1 MAELDVREQFLGRF
15 AEPLSGAARR
25 RIVIWHDADG
35 EFEEDFDALAAAA
48 EAGELPAG
56 ERPLWF
62 LKAEDGALFSAKRTL
77 AREDTASD
85 FAVYRQRP
93 AGDVAGDLLADIE
106 LYAEHFQAD
115 GLSLIVQAVGAADT
129 SELRAAISELRTFF
143 AAKPRVA
150 AFAAVMPGVSSGA
163 DVRAGVLA
171 AALGK
176 VAPTAQ
182 AIVRAFAL
190 AALADE
196 EAGETG
202 RTLGQLARYG
212 ADGALARYVEA
223 VTGYAGAMADAR
235 ALVEHLLLTAFA
247 ATVPESLMTGLEGRY
262 SEAHA
267 QFCLGIVHDWAEG
280 DEAERAVLAE
290 AAERVQGDLNL
301 EMRLATAP
309 VSALTTSDVFPAAG
323 RAIVRD
329 LAASLA
335 QGADRRAEVREVA
348 GVRRGLGG
356 YEALSCYF
364 DALEAACVM
373 QDFLRAHGEGFHE
386 APAAAVWEAY
396 TTDWWQMDAA
406 YRRFCE
412 AFERCARDADPDLAD
427 ALGPLADWAEAQY
440 VNGFVVPANDCWVA
454 TAEADWERDGFVQG
468 VPRQRRFY
476 DEVVENELA
485 GAKRVVVIVSDAF
498 RYEVARELADELERG
513 QRVECRVDAVQG
525 TFPSM
530 TRFGMAALLPHRAM
544 AVDAEGDGAVLV
556 DGMPTATT
564 EQRQAALRARRPKS
578 VALRAEKVL
587 AMKSVEQKELARD
600 AEVVYIYHNTVDATG
615 EDASTEHDVF
625 GACERAV
632 RDICGLV
639 RIATNQIKAARI
651 VVTADHGFLYTRCP
665 VPASDKFSRGALAA
679 SAVETGE
686 RYLVVPQGT
695 DDDLLVKMSMEAVGG
710 GELTGLAP
718 RGFVRINRPGGVSHY
733 AHGGISLQEL
743 CVPVVRVRY
752 GGSRSKRITD
762 AAAAEIKLLDTNRRI
777 TSMVFRVRL
786 YQPQPVG
793 GKVAPATY
801 DLVLVDGAGNPVS
814 DVRRAVADRDCA
826 DEQGRVMEVLFN
838 LRPGRAFAASEPL
851 YLVARDQETG
861 NVAWREEYRAD
872 IAFAPMDDFGF

>member
-1 MAELDVREQFLGRF
+1 MDVRAQFLGRF

-48 EAGELPAG
+48 EAGGLPAG
-56 ERPLWF
+56 DRPLRF
-62 LKAEDGALFSAKRTL
+62 LKAENGALFSAKRTL
-77 AREDTASD
+77 AREDMESD
-85 FAVYRQRP
+85 FAVYRRRP
-93 AGDVAGDLLADIE
+93 AGDIAGDLLADIE

-115 GLSLIVQAVGAADT
+115 GLSLMVQALGAADT
-129 SELRAAISELRTFF
+129 AEVRGALAELRPFF
-143 AAKPRVA
+143 AAKERLS
-150 AFAAVMPGVSSGA
+150 AFATVMPHATDAA

-176 VAPTAQ
+176 VEPTAQ

-190 AALADE
+190 AAFADE
-196 EAGETG
+196 EAGEPG
-202 RTLGQLARYG
+202 RTFGRLERYG
-212 ADGALARYVEA
+212 AGGVLARYVGA
-223 VTGYAGAMADAR
+223 VTGYTGELANAR
-235 ALVEHLLLTAFA
+235 ALMEHLLLTAFA
-247 ATVPESLMTGLEGRY
+247 ATVPESLMAGLESRY
-262 SEAHA
+262 SAAHS
-267 QFCLGIVHDWAEG
+267 QFCLGIVRDWAESDDG
-280 DEAERAVLAE
+280 ERAALVE
-290 AAERVQGDLNL
+290 AAERAQDELNL
-301 EMRLATAP
+301 EMRLVKAP
-309 VSALTTSDVFPAAG
+309 ISAIAASDIFPMTG
-323 RAIVRD
+323 RVIVRD

-335 QGADRRAEVREVA
+335 QGSDRRAEVREVA
-348 GVRRGLGG
+348 GVRRGLAG
-356 YEALSCYF
+356 YGEIACYF
-364 DALEAACVM
+364 DALEAACAM
-373 QDFLRAHGEGFHE
+373 QDFLRSHSEGFHK

-396 TTDWWQMDAA
+396 ATDWWRMDAA

-412 AFERCARDADPDLAD
+412 ALERCARDADPDLSD
-427 ALGPLADWAEAQY
+427 ALGPLADWAEGQY
-440 VNGFVVPANDCWVA
+440 VHGFVVPANECWVA
-454 TAEADWERDGFVQG
+454 TAEADWERDGFVQD

-485 GAKRVVVIVSDAF
+485 GAKRVVVIVSDAL
-498 RYEVARELADELERG
+498 RYEVARELAESLERG

-530 TRFGMAALLPHRAM
+530 TRFGMAALLPHRTM
-544 AVDAEGDGAVLV
+544 TVDAGGGAVLV
-556 DGMPTATT
+556 DGLSTATT

-587 AMKSVEQKELARD
+587 SMKSAEQKELARD

-639 RIATNQIKAARI
+639 RVATNQIKAARI
-651 VVTADHGFLYTRCP
+651 VVTADHGFLYTRCS
-665 VPASDKFSRGALAA
+665 VPASDKFSRGTLARD
-679 SAVETGE
+679 AVETGE
-686 RYLVVPQGT
+686 RYLVAPQGT
-695 DDDLLVKMSMEAVGG
+695 EDDLLVKMSMEAVGG
-710 GELTGLAP
+710 GELVGLAP

-762 AAAAEIKLLDTNRRI
+762 AALAEVKPLDTNRRI

-838 LRPGRAFAASEPL
+838 LRAGRAFAASEPL
-851 YLVARDQETG
+851 YLVARDRQTG
-861 NVAWREEYRAD
+861 NVSWREEYRAD

>member
-15 AEPLSGAARR
+15 SEPLSGAARR

-35 EFEEDFDALAAAA
+35 EFEEDFDALAIAA

-56 ERPLWF
+56 ARPLRF
-62 LKAEDGALFSAKRTL
+62 LKAEDGALFTAKRAM

-129 SELRAAISELRTFF
+129 SELRAAISELRPFF

-150 AFAAVMPGVSSGA
+150 AFAAVMPGASSGA

-196 EAGETG
+196 EAGEAG

-235 ALVEHLLLTAFA
+235 ALMEHLLLTAFA

-301 EMRLATAP
+301 EMRLAAAP

-386 APAAAVWEAY
+386 APAAAVWEVY

-468 VPRQRRFY
+468 VPRQRSFY

>member
-25 RIVIWHDADG
+25 RIVVWHDADG

-56 ERPLWF
+56 ERPLRF
-62 LKAEDGALFSAKRTL
+62 LKAEDGALFAAKRTL
-77 AREDTASD
+77 AREDTESD
-85 FAVYRQRP
+85 FAVHRQRP
-93 AGDVAGDLLADIE
+93 MGDIAGDLLADIE

-115 GLSLIVQAVGAADT
+115 GLSLMVQAVGAADT
-129 SELRAAISELRTFF
+129 AEVREALAELRPFF
-143 AAKPRVA
+143 AAKDRLS
-150 AFAAVMPGVSSGA
+150 AFATVMPRATDAA

-176 VAPTAQ
+176 VSPSAQ

-196 EAGETG
+196 EAGEAG
-202 RTLGQLARYG
+202 RTLGRLERYG
-212 ADGALARYVEA
+212 AAGALARYVGA
-223 VTGYAGAMADAR
+223 VTGYTGELANAR
-235 ALVEHLLLTAFA
+235 ALMEHLLLTAFA
-247 ATVPESLMTGLEGRY
+247 ATVPESLMAGLESRY
-262 SEAHA
+262 SAAHS
-267 QFCLGIVHDWAEG
+267 QFCLGIVRDWAES
-280 DEAERAVLAE
+280 DDDERAALVE
-290 AAERVQGDLNL
+290 AAERAQDELNL
-301 EMRLATAP
+301 EMRLAKAP
-309 VSALTTSDVFPAAG
+309 ISAIAASDIFPATG

-335 QGADRRAEVREVA
+335 QGSDRRAEVREVA
-348 GVRRGLGG
+348 GVRRGLAG
-356 YEALSCYF
+356 YGEIACYF
-364 DALEAACVM
+364 DALEAACAM
-373 QDFLRAHGEGFHE
+373 QDFLRSHGEGFHE

-412 AFERCARDADPDLAD
+412 ASERCARDADPDLAD

-440 VNGFVVPANDCWVA
+440 VNGFVVPANECWVA

-587 AMKSVEQKELARD
+587 SMKSVEQKELARD

>member
-1 MAELDVREQFLGRF
+1 M
-15 AEPLSGAARR
+15 
-25 RIVIWHDADG
+25 
-35 EFEEDFDALAAAA
+35 
-48 EAGELPAG
+48 
-56 ERPLWF
+56 
-62 LKAEDGALFSAKRTL
+62 
-77 AREDTASD
+77 
-85 FAVYRQRP
+85 
-93 AGDVAGDLLADIE
+93 
-106 LYAEHFQAD
+106 
-115 GLSLIVQAVGAADT
+115 
-129 SELRAAISELRTFF
+129 
-143 AAKPRVA
+143 
-150 AFAAVMPGVSSGA
+150 
-163 DVRAGVLA
+163 
-171 AALGK
+171 
-176 VAPTAQ
+176 
-182 AIVRAFAL
+182 
-190 AALADE
+190 
-196 EAGETG
+196 
-202 RTLGQLARYG
+202 
-212 ADGALARYVEA
+212 
-223 VTGYAGAMADAR
+223 
-235 ALVEHLLLTAFA
+235 
-247 ATVPESLMTGLEGRY
+247 
-262 SEAHA
+262 
-267 QFCLGIVHDWAEG
+267 
-280 DEAERAVLAE
+280 
-290 AAERVQGDLNL
+290 
-301 EMRLATAP
+301 
-309 VSALTTSDVFPAAG
+309 
-323 RAIVRD
+323 
-329 LAASLA
+329 
-335 QGADRRAEVREVA
+335 
-348 GVRRGLGG
+348 
-356 YEALSCYF
+356 
-364 DALEAACVM
+364 
-373 QDFLRAHGEGFHE
+373 
-386 APAAAVWEAY
+386 
-396 TTDWWQMDAA
+396 
-406 YRRFCE
+406 
-412 AFERCARDADPDLAD
+412 
-427 ALGPLADWAEAQY
+427 ADWAEAQY
-440 VNGFVVPANDCWVA
+440 VNGFVVPANECWVA

-587 AMKSVEQKELARD
+587 SMKSVEQKELARD

>member
-1 MAELDVREQFLGRF
+1 MTELDVRERFLAQF

-35 EFEEDFDALAAAA
+35 EFEGDFDALAGEA
-48 EAGELPAG
+48 EAGRLSAG
-56 ERPLWF
+56 ERPLRF
-62 LKAEDGALFSAKRTL
+62 LKAEDGSLFAAKRTL

-85 FAVYRQRP
+85 FAVYRRRA
-93 AGDVAGDLLADIE
+93 AGDIAGDLLADIE

-115 GLSLIVQAVGAADT
+115 GVSLLVQATGAADT
-129 SELRAAISELRTFF
+129 SEVRTALVELRPFF
-143 AAKPRVA
+143 AAKDRLG
-150 AFAAVMPGVSSGA
+150 AFAAVMPHAVDASE
-163 DVRAGVLA
+163 VRAGVLA

-176 VAPTAQ
+176 AAPSAQ

-196 EAGETG
+196 EAGEPG

-212 ADGALARYVEA
+212 ADGTLARYVEA
-223 VTGYAGAMADAR
+223 VTGYAGDVADVR
-235 ALVEHLLLTAFA
+235 ALMEHLLLSAFA
-247 ATVPESLMTGLEGRY
+247 ATVPESLMTGLEGRC
-262 SEAHA
+262 SAPHSR
-267 QFCLGIVHDWAEG
+267 FCLGIVHDWAEG
-280 DEAERAVLAE
+280 DASERAALAE
-290 AAERVQGDLNL
+290 AAERVQDDLNL
-301 EMRLATAP
+301 EMRLAKA
-309 VSALTTSDVFPAAG
+309 SASQLVASDVFPAAG

-335 QGADRRAEVREVA
+335 QGADRRAEAREVA
-348 GVRRGLGG
+348 GVRRGLAG
-356 YEALSCYF
+356 YDDLACYF
-364 DALEAACVM
+364 DALEAACAM

-396 TTDWWQMDAA
+396 TSDWWQMDAA
-406 YRRFCE
+406 YRHFCE
-412 AFERCARDADPDLAD
+412 ALERCARAADPDLMD
-427 ALGPLADWAEAQY
+427 AMGPLADWAEGQY
-440 VNGFVVPANDCWVA
+440 TAGFVVPVNECWVA
-454 TAEADWERDGFVQG
+454 TSEADWEREGCVAG

-485 GAKRVVVIVSDAF
+485 GAKRVVVIVSDAL
-498 RYEVARELADELERG
+498 RYEVARELAGELERG

-530 TRFGMAALLPHRAM
+530 TRFGMAALLPHRTM
-544 AVDAEGDGAVLV
+544 GMGSDGSGAVLA
-556 DGMPTATT
+556 DGLPTATT
-564 EQRQAALRARRPKS
+564 EQRQAVLRARRPAS

-587 AMKSVEQKELARD
+587 AMKSAEQKELARD
-600 AEVVYIYHNTVDATG
+600 VEVVYLYHNTVDATG

-639 RIATNQIKAARI
+639 RIATNQIKATRI

-665 VPASDKFSRGALAA
+665 VPSSDKFARGALAA

-695 DDDLLVKMSMEAVGG
+695 EDDLLVKVSMEAVGA
-710 GELTGLAP
+710 GELVGLAP

-752 GGSRSKRITD
+752 GGSRSKRIAD
-762 AAAAEIKLLDTNRRI
+762 AAMSEVKLLDTNRRI
-777 TSMVFRVRL
+777 TSMLFRVRL
-786 YQPQPVG
+786 YQPEPVG

-801 DLVLVDGAGNPVS
+801 ELVVADGAGNPIS
-814 DVRRAVADRDCA
+814 DVRRAVADRA
-826 DEQGRVMEVLFN
+826 DASEQARVMEVIFN
-838 LRPGRAFAASEPL
+838 LRVGRAFQASEPV
-851 YLVARDQETG
+851 YLVARNQQTG
-861 NVAWREEYRAD
+861 EVAWREEFQVD
-872 IAFAPMDDFGF
+872 IAFVPMDDFGF